1 MTDMCVRSEERIVL
15 RFTRKELSALLSLL
29 ALGAL
34 PGTDIAPQTPDE
46 ETLQSLQEG
55 EWIVRGDG
63 CCMVDRIA
71 AMVLTNMA
79 CGSVT
84 QTGQSEFGREILY
97 GCRQMSA
104 LLTDNGG
111 KWIRIEPIEKV
122 VSGQ

>member
-1 MTDMCVRSEERIVL
+1 MTDMCVQSADRIVL

-29 ALGAL
+29 SLGAL
-34 PGTDIAPQTPDE
+34 PGTDIVPQTPDE
-46 ETLQSLQEG
+46 ETLVSLQEG
-55 EWIVRGDG
+55 EWIECGDK

-84 QTGQSEFGREILY
+84 KTGQSEFGREILY
-97 GCRQMSA
+97 ACRQMSA

-111 KWIRIEPIEKV
+111 KWIRIEPIQTV
-122 VSGQ
+122 VS